1 MHQMTLVLKQ
11 IAHGELCLGW
21 IWTIEN
27 EEILAE
33 QVARI
38 ALGQYR
44 HLSRILEGLTP
55 KVASTTAEHV
65 SDALKK
71 LTVSEGDDPW
81 HRDGWIFQ
89 SISWIAAHKKKESA
103 FLRGPHI
110 RKADHGFDGLQL
122 QLSDDGTSVT
132 AVIIF
137 EDKATTNA
145 RKVIREEVWPSITG
159 LELGERVT
167 ELTSDVSA
175 MLEACRKL
183 APEVDVADAATEILW
198 KEVRHYRVSIT
209 VGDTHSTDER
219 RKGLFKGFDTQA
231 PGPIAKRRAE
241 TIYIPAMREWMES
254 FAIRVMDKVKAL
266 ANV

>member
-1 MHQMTLVLKQ
+1 MTLALKH
-11 IAHGELCLGW
+11 IAHGELCHGW
-21 IWTIEN
+21 TWTIQDED
-27 EEILAE
+27 ILAE

-44 HLSRILEGLTP
+44 HLSRILDGLSP
-55 KVASTTAEHV
+55 KAASTTAEHV
-65 SDALKK
+65 SDAIQK

-89 SISWIAAHKKKESA
+89 SISWIAAHNKKESA

-145 RKVIREEVWPSITG
+145 RKVIREEVWPSIAG
-159 LELGERVT
+159 LESGERVA

-175 MLEACRKL
+175 MLEACRTL
-183 APEVDVADAATEILW
+183 AADVDVADAASEILW

-209 VGDTHSTDER
+209 IGDTHSTDET

-241 TIYIPAMREWMES
+241 TIYIPAMRDWMDR
-254 FAIRVMDKVKAL
+254 FAIRIMDKVKEL